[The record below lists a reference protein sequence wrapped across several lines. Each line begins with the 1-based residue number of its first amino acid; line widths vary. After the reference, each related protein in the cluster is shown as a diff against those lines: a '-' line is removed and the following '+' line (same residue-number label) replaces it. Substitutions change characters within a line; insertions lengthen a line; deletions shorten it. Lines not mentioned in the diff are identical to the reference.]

1 MSGSARRAPAKVSAR
16 EAAATARGF
25 MDPEDETFAP
35 TIFETVIDGA
45 SRIGDPSPFYREG
58 YEERG
63 FTVVNFTKQEES
75 ANSTVN
81 PAFLLMPRQ
90 DDPAKILGG
99 ALYLPVEAAEALAEA
114 LVKGAE
120 LKKTYTVTE
129 GG

>member
-1 MSGSARRAPAKVSAR
+1 MKRYAFLLLCFLFPHLAQAW
-16 EAAATARGF
+16 
-25 MDPEDETFAP
+25 DPEDETFDP

>member
-1 MSGSARRAPAKVSAR
+1 MGLRGSGILRRFTAKA
-16 EAAATARGF
+16 
-25 MDPEDETFAP
+25 
-35 TIFETVIDGA
+35 I
-45 SRIGDPSPFYREG
+45 YREG

-114 LVKGAE
+114 LVKEAE